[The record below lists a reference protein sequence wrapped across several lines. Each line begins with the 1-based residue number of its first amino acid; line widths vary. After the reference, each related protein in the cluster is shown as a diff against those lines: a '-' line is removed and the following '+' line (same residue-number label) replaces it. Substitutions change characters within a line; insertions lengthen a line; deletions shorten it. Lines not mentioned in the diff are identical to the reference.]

1 MEPETNMLF
10 AVLLVA
16 VGGAV
21 GALLRFATY
30 KLIDTE
36 VFPWATFAVNVT
48 GCFLASFLIFGFGA
62 DMSYEARSFLFVGV
76 FGAFTTMSA
85 MSLETVDLIAA
96 GNYAYAAL
104 NVSANVGLCLLGAIL
119 GRILAVSSEFL

>member
-1 MEPETNMLF
+1 M

-16 VGGAV
+16 AGGAA
-21 GALLRFATY
+21 GALLRFGTY
-30 KLIDTE
+30 RLIDSQ
-36 VFPWATFAVNVT
+36 VFPWATFAVNVI
-48 GCFLASFLIFGFGA
+48 GCFLASLLIFGLGA
-62 DMSYEARSFLFVGV
+62 EMSYEARSFLFVGV

-85 MSLETVDLIAA
+85 MSLETVDLMVA

-119 GRILAVSSEFL
+119 GRILAVSAVL